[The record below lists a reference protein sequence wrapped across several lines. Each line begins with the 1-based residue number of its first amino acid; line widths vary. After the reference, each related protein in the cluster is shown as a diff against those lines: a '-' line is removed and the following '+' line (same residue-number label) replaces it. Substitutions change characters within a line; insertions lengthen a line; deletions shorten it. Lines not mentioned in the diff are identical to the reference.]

1 MILSQGRNIIV
12 AYSIYMPLLKEHPE
26 ELGED
31 EWQQVKKAMKE
42 YEEGNFV
49 TEEEIMAKYGIK

>member
-1 MILSQGRNIIV
+1 MILPQERNIIV
-12 AYSIYMPLLKEHPE
+12 AYPIYMPLLKEHPE
-26 ELGED
+26 ELAED
-31 EWQQVKKAMKE
+31 EWQQVKKAIKE